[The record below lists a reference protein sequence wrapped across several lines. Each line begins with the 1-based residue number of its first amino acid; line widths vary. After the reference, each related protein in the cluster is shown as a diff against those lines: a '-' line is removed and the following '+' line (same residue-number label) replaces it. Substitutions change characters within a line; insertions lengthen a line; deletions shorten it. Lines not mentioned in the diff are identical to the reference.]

1 MYLQVN
7 CLYIK
12 LRCLFILVANGCDV
26 NDLIFAMVYWWWFMV
41 VLNCLV

>member
-12 LRCLFILVANGCDV
+12 LRCLFILAANGCDV
-26 NDLIFAMVYWWWFMV
+26 NDLIFAMYISGGLWLF
-41 VLNCLV
+41 